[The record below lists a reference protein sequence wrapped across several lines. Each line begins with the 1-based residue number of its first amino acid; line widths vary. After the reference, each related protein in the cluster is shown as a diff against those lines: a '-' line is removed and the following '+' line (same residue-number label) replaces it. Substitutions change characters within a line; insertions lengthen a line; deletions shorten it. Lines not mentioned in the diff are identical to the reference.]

1 MFAKDH
7 VSKRSRLAKD
17 QDKEYIKVR
26 KRSRFAKDQGQKKIK
41 VSNRQILEKIKVR
54 KISRSGKDQGQ
65 EQIKVGNRSRSQKD
79 YIIVGSLCRRARCRE
94 ALSPLLRAVA
104 SALVKGDRRPL
115 NQSMMVGVTPPL
127 SVDMT
132 EHLKRNFR
140 ILLQTADQPIRV
152 SESARFG
159 TSPAPVT
166 FIKRLRLQRFDS
178 VFTNIRIFLILIL
191 AFVKK
196 TSRRKHYKV
205 SMQIMKRTGDY
216 TKSIV

>member
-1 MFAKDH
+1 MP
-7 VSKRSRLAKD
+7 SSPL
-17 QDKEYIKVR
+17 
-26 KRSRFAKDQGQKKIK
+26 
-41 VSNRQILEKIKVR
+41 
-54 KISRSGKDQGQ
+54 SRSPEPSPTSCGFGLSQGRQ
-65 EQIKVGNRSRSQKD
+65 AAAELVHDG
-79 YIIVGSLCRRARCRE
+79 RC
-94 ALSPLLRAVA
+94 P
-104 SALVKGDRRPL
+104 P
-115 NQSMMVGVTPPL
+115 PPL

-140 ILLQTADQPIRV
+140 ILLQAVDQPIRV
-152 SESARFG
+152 SEPAKFG

-178 VFTNIRIFLILIL
+178 VFKNIRIFLILIL